1 MRTDNSSETTT
12 QQAEKF
18 DEFTGGYD
26 MTDHNRAAKRISAD
40 MRKVPQPVEPDPL
53 AVCKELVRLWDAGI
67 RPQLVRGML
76 REEVEFAELCMVTAR
91 AAIARAT
98 GGGQ

>member
-1 MRTDNSSETTT
+1 MQTKNSNPTPRVQE
-12 QQAEKF
+12 QPEQF

-40 MRKVPQPVEPDPL
+40 IWKVPQPVEPDPM

-67 RPQLVRGML
+67 RPQVVQGML
-76 REEVEFAELCMVTAR
+76 CEERDFVQLCSIAR

-98 GGGQ
+98 R